1 MIDTKEFFMHLVE
14 QGFDFFTGVPDSLL
28 KSLCACICDNSDIA
42 ENITAA
48 NEGNAVGI
56 ACGYYLA
63 KGRPAVVYMQN
74 SGIGNAVN
82 PLLSLADK
90 EVYSI
95 PLLMIVGWR
104 GEPDTADE
112 PQHIKQGKV
121 TRELFDAMGIESV
134 ILDDDYKKQIDWCVE
149 YMKNNSSPVA
159 LIVRKNSFSKY
170 SFSKK
175 SSPYQLSREQAL
187 EIILEN
193 ISDKDIAVST
203 TGKTSRE
210 LFELRE
216 KKKMNHSGDFLTVG
230 SMGHTSSIALGISLF
245 SDRTVYCIDGDGSF
259 IMHLGSAAVNA
270 QNMGDNFR
278 YIIINNGAHESV
290 GGQPTAGF
298 DIDIAGI
305 LKCCGFEY
313 VYTASDENTLRKSME
328 PLKKHKKSALVI
340 YTKQG
345 SRKNLGRPTLS
356 PLENKTALME
366 NLKNESTD
374 F

>member
-134 ILDDDYKKQIDWCVE
+134 ILDDDYKKQMPRPAMPVSLQRR
-149 YMKNNSSPVA
+149 NSQV
-159 LIVRKNSFSKY
+159 
-170 SFSKK
+170 
-175 SSPYQLSREQAL
+175 Q
-187 EIILEN
+187 
-193 ISDKDIAVST
+193 
-203 TGKTSRE
+203 TSRR
-210 LFELRE
+210 LCSQRAHGRRSRSL
-216 KKKMNHSGDFLTVG
+216 SILT
-230 SMGHTSSIALGISLF
+230 A
-245 SDRTVYCIDGDGSF
+245 
-259 IMHLGSAAVNA
+259 
-270 QNMGDNFR
+270 
-278 YIIINNGAHESV
+278 
-290 GGQPTAGF
+290 
-298 DIDIAGI
+298 
-305 LKCCGFEY
+305 
-313 VYTASDENTLRKSME
+313 
-328 PLKKHKKSALVI
+328 
-340 YTKQG
+340 
-345 SRKNLGRPTLS
+345 
-356 PLENKTALME
+356 
-366 NLKNESTD
+366 
-374 F
+374 

>member
-28 KSLCACICDNSDIA
+28 KSLCACICDNSDKVK
-42 ENITAA
+42 NITAA
-48 NEGNAVGI
+48 NEGNAVGS

-82 PLLSLADK
+82 PLLSLADR

-104 GEPDTADE
+104 GEPDTTDE
-112 PQHIKQGKV
+112 PQHRKQGKV

-134 ILDDDYKKQIDWCVE
+134 ILDDNYRKKINYCME
-149 YMKNNSSPVA
+149 YMKKQSSPIA
-159 LIVRKNSFSKY
+159 LIVRKNTFSEY
-170 SFSKK
+170 SISRK
-175 SSPYQLSREQAL
+175 SSPYQLTREQAL
-187 EIILEN
+187 EIIIEN
-193 ISDKDIAVST
+193 ISGKDIIVST

-216 KKKMNHSGDFLTVG
+216 KKKMSHSGDFLTVG

-259 IMHLGSAAVNA
+259 IMHMGSAAVNA
-270 QNMGDNFR
+270 QNMGDNLK

-298 DIDIAGI
+298 DIDICGI
-305 LKCCGFEY
+305 LKGCGFDN
-313 VYTASDENTLRKSME
+313 VYTASDEHTLRKNME
-328 PLKKHKKSALVI
+328 LLKKQNKSALVI
-340 YTKQG
+340 FTKQG
-345 SRKNLGRPTLS
+345 SRNNLGRPTAS

-366 NLKNESTD
+366 KLKK
-374 F
+374 